1 MVSLA
6 QRRLSTPAR
15 ELRRHT
21 TAVTGSQ
28 RLIDGRELELSQ
40 ERLSAPLEGALS
52 ALWLAL
58 VLLAA
63 GLLAVRL

>member
-1 MVSLA
+1 MEVS
-6 QRRLSTPAR
+6 
-15 ELRRHT
+15 
-21 TAVTGSQ
+21 GSQ
-28 RLIDGRELELSQ
+28 RLLDGQRIELTA

-63 GLLAVRL
+63 GLLVLRL